1 MPIMDDR
8 QTLLERIEELEALVA
23 DLRRQ
28 LEGRDARI
36 EQLEAQLDEL
46 KAELRRR
53 GKKYRPKAN
62 TPAKAKPRS
71 DRRTQKHR
79 QHPGSRREIDFS
91 KVPEEDII
99 HHDVEPEACPFCGG
113 RELERTG
120 EFEDHY
126 QEDIPEPKVEV
137 HRYRRHVCRCKRC
150 HTSSQGRGD
159 LELPGAHIGPRVRLV
174 NCYARGSLGISLG
187 KSIALLE
194 ELYGLSLSRA
204 GALGHLRW
212 GSALF
217 DPVVQKLLELLR
229 KAAVVHADETGWRI
243 NGKNVWAWCF
253 SNPELAVFLIDHS
266 RSRRVIEEALG
277 DSLPG
282 VLVTDFY
289 AAYHGLD
296 CRKQRCLPH
305 LLRELHKLREE
316 LSPYYVRN
324 YIQPVMDLLTDAIAL
339 GKERDSMSKRAFS
352 QARQAIHDRLDKLI
366 LTKRPRDADCHRIRM
381 RLYRH
386 CDELFTFLDDPAVPH
401 DNNSCERDIRS
412 VAATRADGGV
422 NRTAWGAK
430 AFGNLKSV
438 IRTCQKQGRNFFE
451 YGLSVVRAALH
462 GKDPP
467 LPLDSS

>member
-1 MPIMDDR
+1 MDDVHRLQKRIEQLELLVAELR
-8 QTLLERIEELEALVA
+8 QQLAERDARIEELEA
-23 DLRRQ
+23 
-28 LEGRDARI
+28 
-36 EQLEAQLDEL
+36 EL
-46 KAELRRR
+46 KRR
-53 GKKYRPKAN
+53 GKNYRPKPN
-62 TPAKAKPRS
+62 TKAKAKPRT
-71 DRRTQKHR
+71 DRRTKKHR
-79 QHPGSRREIDFS
+79 QHPGSQREIDFS

-99 HHDVEPEACPFCGG
+99 HHDVEPETCPFCGG
-113 RELERTG
+113 TELERTG
-120 EFEDHY
+120 EFDDHY
-126 QEDIPEPKVEV
+126 QEDIPEPKIEV
-137 HRYRRHVCRCKRC
+137 HRYRRHICRCQHC
-150 HTSSQGRGD
+150 QTTSQGRGD
-159 LELPGAHIGPRVRLV
+159 LELPGSHIGPRVRLL
-174 NCYARGSLGISLG
+174 NCYARAHLGISLG
-187 KSIALLE
+187 KSTALLN
-194 ELYGLSLSRA
+194 ELYGLHLSRA

-243 NGKNVWAWCF
+243 DGKNVWAWCF

-289 AAYHGLD
+289 AAYNGLD

-305 LLRELHKLREE
+305 LLRELHKLRDE
-316 LSPYYVRN
+316 LSPHCVRS
-324 YIQPVMDLLTDAIAL
+324 YIQPVMDLLSDAIEL
-339 GKERDSMSKRAFS
+339 GKQRESMSKRAFS
-352 QARQAIHDRLDKLI
+352 QARQAIHDRLDELI
-366 LTKRPRDADCHRIRM
+366 LTRRPRDPDCHRIRM

-386 CDELFTFLDDPAVPH
+386 CDELFTFLDDPAVPP

-422 NRTAWGAK
+422 NRTTGDAQ
-430 AFGNLKSV
+430 AFANLKSV
-438 IRTCQKQGRNFFE
+438 IRTCQKQGRNFFA
-451 YGLSVVRAALH
+451 YGLLVVRAALL